1 MKYLSKTNLLK
12 LSLLSLIINTLYCFT
27 MWINNGGIIPYL
39 FTPKKASKVSDSLFL
54 RRRLYGIEFW
64 ISFIGVSILISLLL

>member
-12 LSLLSLIINTLYCFT
+12 LSLVSLIINTLYCFI

-39 FTPKKASKVSDSLFL
+39 FTPTKASKVSDSLFL